1 MFCPECATE
10 EGTPHKEG
18 CHVGKAEAILLRDRD
33 KPFVKEDAAPNDY
46 SNGDCYDEDTGEY
59 LGSFE
64 LNVEEK
70 EEDAKESLPVQIS
83 MFYDGYWYIYKP
95 MERHKHK
102 PETSSNDEIAGRQ
115 IP

>member
-1 MFCPECATE
+1 MFCPECNTE

-64 LNVEEK
+64 LAAT
-70 EEDAKESLPVQIS
+70 DPLPVQLSI
-83 MFYDGYWYIYKP
+83 MHNGFWYLFKVDSRTKHEP
-95 MERHKHK
+95 ELSEEQKQERN
-102 PETSSNDEIAGRQ
+102 P
-115 IP
+115 